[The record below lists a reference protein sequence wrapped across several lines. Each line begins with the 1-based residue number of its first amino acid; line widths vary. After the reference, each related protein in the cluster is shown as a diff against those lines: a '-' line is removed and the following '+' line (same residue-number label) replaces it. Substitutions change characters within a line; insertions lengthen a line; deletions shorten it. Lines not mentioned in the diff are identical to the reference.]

1 MKTGSTFEF
10 PGFPLQHL
18 FTATAI
24 PLNKPDLDLILPRS
38 PAMHASSRFHLRNFF
53 QPATSLA
60 AVALV
65 VISVVLSCSQPAS
78 ALPAFARKYGLR
90 CSACHESWPMLNYFG
105 QKFKDN
111 GYQLMNDRDAPIWQN
126 PGYWPVTFRITP
138 IWHRVSVGKVAVDTY
153 STIGGVPTVTGTAIQ
168 RVESSGFDLSGLD
181 FHTAGTLEKN
191 ISFYLLP
198 SSDPTGA
205 FHFEQVFVRL
215 DNIAHSSWLNIKL
228 GRFELDNLLSEK
240 RILTL
245 TGNGGIYQ
253 TYHFIP
259 VGDGNIFGQIGDNQ
273 LGLEYLGHSADDRTR
288 IGASLVSSNDGN
300 VNLTLGAN
308 SYTGFFTGS
317 QAFDLGRMGVQRV
330 GFYAMVGQAATYYPT
345 AGGVPI
351 AGSGI
356 GNKSFSR
363 EGFVGQFYFGP
374 HVDLTVVTQ
383 HGSDNAWFGQG
394 YGNAVG
400 TDGNGGTT
408 ATCSSPT
415 PGCPLNNVPGTALPT
430 GSQAPSWN
438 GATFEGH
445 YVYSPQLI
453 FIGRYELER
462 MSQQADGSAYTTV
475 GPNGILGPT
484 PSTFG
489 NISTYTIGFR
499 YNPFMTSRAGL
510 AWHNEYNWLHQD
522 GTGPL
527 NPTTG
532 ALTNINTSELL
543 MGLDFDF

>member
-1 MKTGSTFEF
+1 MRVLSSSY
-10 PGFPLQHL
+10 LRN
-18 FTATAI
+18 I
-24 PLNKPDLDLILPRS
+24 
-38 PAMHASSRFHLRNFF
+38 SRF
-53 QPATSLA
+53 ATSFA

-65 VISVVLSCSQPAS
+65 LASVVLTCSSPAN

-126 PGYWPVTFRITP
+126 PGYWPVVFRITP
-138 IWHRVSVGKVAVDTY
+138 IWHRVSVGKEQVDTY
-153 STIGGVPTVTGTAIQ
+153 ASVGGVSTITGQAVQ
-168 RVESSGFDLSGLD
+168 RISSSGFDLSGLD
-181 FHTAGTLEKN
+181 FHTGGTLEKN

-205 FHFEQVFVRL
+205 FHFEQVFVRF
-215 DNIAHSSWLNIKL
+215 DNIGHSSWLNFKL

-253 TYHFIP
+253 TYHFMP
-259 VGDGNIFGQIGDNQ
+259 QGDGNIFGQIGDNQ
-273 LGLEYLGHSADDRTR
+273 LGIEYMGHSMNDRTR
-288 IGASLVSSNDGN
+288 ISASLVSSSDGN
-300 VNLTLGAN
+300 VNLSTTAN
-308 SYTGFFTGS
+308 AYTGFFAAS
-317 QAFDLGRMGVQRV
+317 QAFDAGRFGVQRL
-330 GFYAMVGQAATYYPT
+330 GFYAMAGEASTYYLT

-351 AGSGI
+351 GGSGI

-374 HVDLTVVTQ
+374 HVGLTVVTQ

-394 YGNAVG
+394 YGNAEA

-408 ATCSSPT
+408 CTAAP
-415 PGCPLNNVPGTALPT
+415 CPPNNTPGTALPT

-438 GATFEGH
+438 GVTAEGH
-445 YVYSPQLI
+445 YIYSPQLI
-453 FIGRYELER
+453 FIGRYEAER
-462 MSQQADGSAYTTV
+462 MSQQANGSGYVV
-475 GPNGILGPT
+475 GAQGVTNGFSGPM
-484 PSTFG
+484 PSNLG

-522 GTGPL
+522 GTGPANL
-527 NPTTG
+527 TTG
-532 ALTNINTSELL
+532 ALTNLNTGEIL

>member
-1 MKTGSTFEF
+1 MRMWAQSHFC
-10 PGFPLQHL
+10 Q
-18 FTATAI
+18 
-24 PLNKPDLDLILPRS
+24 KPRRV
-38 PAMHASSRFHLRNFF
+38 SSV
-53 QPATSLA
+53 LA
-60 AVALV
+60 AAFALV
-65 VISVVLSCSQPAS
+65 FLLLSASQSAS

-90 CSACHESWPMLNYFG
+90 CSACHESWPMLNFCG

-138 IWHRVSVGKVAVDTY
+138 IWHRVSTGKVDVDTY
-153 STIGGVPTVTGTAIQ
+153 AGGTLTGSAMHGLT
-168 RVESSGFDLSGLD
+168 SSGFDLSGLD

-198 SSDPTGA
+198 SSDSTGA
-205 FHFEQVFVRL
+205 FHFEQVFVRF
-215 DNIAHSSWLNIKL
+215 DNIGHSPWLNFKL

-273 LGLEYLGHSADDRTR
+273 LGIEYLGHSVDDRTR
-288 IGASLVSSNDGN
+288 ISASLVSSSDGN
-300 VNLTLGAN
+300 VNLSTTAN
-308 SYTGFFTGS
+308 AYTGFFAGS

-330 GFYAMVGQAATYYPT
+330 GFYAMVGQASTYYLT
-345 AGGVPI
+345 SGGGVPI
-351 AGSGI
+351 PGSGI
-356 GNKSFSR
+356 ANKSFSR
-363 EGFVGQFYFGP
+363 EGFVGQFYAGP
-374 HVDLTVVTQ
+374 HIGLTVVTQ

-394 YGNAVG
+394 YGNAEA

-408 ATCSSPT
+408 CTSPI
-415 PGCPLNNVPGTALPT
+415 PNGCPPNNVPGTTLAA
-430 GSQAPSWN
+430 GSQSPTWN

-445 YVYSPQLI
+445 YIYSPQLI
-453 FIGRYELER
+453 FIGRYEAER
-462 MSQQADGSAYTTV
+462 MSQQS
-475 GPNGILGPT
+475 NGNTCGGVAC
-484 PSTFG
+484 PSNLG

-522 GTGPL
+522 GTGPANL
-527 NPTTG
+527 TTG
-532 ALTNINTSELL
+532 ALTNINTSEIL